1 MYNIITDRYKK
12 FVMRKF
18 FLPEASVCVCFMGK
32 AESGTGER
40 ELTTGGHHDEG
51 CRQPWTRNKC

>member
-18 FLPEASVCVCFMGK
+18 LFTRKPLCVCFMGK

-40 ELTTGGHHDEG
+40 IHHG
-51 CRQPWTRNKC
+51 WSSWQKV